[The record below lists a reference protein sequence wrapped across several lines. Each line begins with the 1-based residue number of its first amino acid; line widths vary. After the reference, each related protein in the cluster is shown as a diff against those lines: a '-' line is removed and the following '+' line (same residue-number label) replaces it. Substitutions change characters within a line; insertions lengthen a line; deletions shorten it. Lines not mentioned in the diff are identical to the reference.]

1 MPTNEDLAEEDN
13 IILRL
18 RYCVD
23 LTVERL
29 KQRVTTREEGLLLIE
44 EARDQILQVCPD
56 KAHVFELVLR
66 PRFMRILNET
76 VRQPAGGDTPHALA
90 NTTLVRADDTIEA

>member
-1 MPTNEDLAEEDN
+1 MPTNEDIDEEQSRMM
-13 IILRL
+13 RL

-29 KQRVTTREEGLLLIE
+29 TQRVTTRGEGLLLIE

-56 KAHVFELVLR
+56 KAPVFDLVLY
-66 PRFMRILNET
+66 PRFKRVLDE
-76 VRQPAGGDTPHALA
+76 
-90 NTTLVRADDTIEA
+90 RAISE